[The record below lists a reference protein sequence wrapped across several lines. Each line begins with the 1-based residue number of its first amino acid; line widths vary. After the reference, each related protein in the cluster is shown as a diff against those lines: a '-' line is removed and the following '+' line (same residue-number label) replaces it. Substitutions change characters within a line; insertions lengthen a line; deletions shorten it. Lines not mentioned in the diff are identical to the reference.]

1 MLKENNDVIK
11 GCKACRERSRRNSS
25 KNGKE
30 EIDKYVSKL
39 SPNLKSDGK
48 KAAEEKI
55 SDEEE
60 GVRKKFDELD
70 TFINEK
76 QKALV
81 DKLCAMKDKAIE
93 HIDKVAEKNV
103 SEARRIEEALSGALS
118 QLIGLI
124 VAALLKFFNWALGL
138 FGYGM
143 ENLEE
148 TIVRTK
154 RTLTF
159 MVKHPID
166 FMAGL
171 FQAVGMGFT
180 QFGDNIQK
188 HLVSGLVMWLTG
200 GMREE
205 PIRLPD
211 KWDLKGILFFIM
223 EVLGLGWANLRK
235 KLVKHVGEQAMGLAE
250 KGLDIVMK

>member
-1 MLKENNDVIK
+1 M
-11 GCKACRERSRRNSS
+11 S
-25 KNGKE
+25 
-30 EIDKYVSKL
+30 
-39 SPNLKSDGK
+39 
-48 KAAEEKI
+48 
-55 SDEEE
+55 
-60 GVRKKFDELD
+60 KKFDELD

-93 HIDKVAEKNV
+93 HIDKVAEKMK
-103 SEARRIEEALSGALS
+103 EALSGALS

-211 KWDLKGILFFIM
+211 KWDLKASSSLS
-223 EVLGLGWANLRK
+223 WRC
-235 KLVKHVGEQAMGLAE
+235 LASAGPISA
-250 KGLDIVMK
+250 KSL